1 MYTQPSY
8 MRKRSIA
15 AGLLLGGAALVSVA
29 ATSSDNERYFE
40 IAKNLDIFAT
50 LFKEVNTYY
59 VDEVPP
65 AKLVKTGIDAMLKSL
80 DPYTNY
86 IPEDD
91 IEDFRTLTTG
101 QYGGIGAVVV
111 KRGGK
116 TVVQAAYEGYPAQKA
131 GLLPGDEIMTING
144 VNVDKKNNSDIS
156 KLLKGQANSQ
166 VKLMVTRYGQDAP
179 VEINITR
186 DKIQVDNVP
195 YYGML
200 TNDIGYFQLSG
211 FTVDAGKEVRMALT
225 KLKEQGAKK
234 IVFDIRDNPGGLLN
248 ESVNI
253 SNLFVDKGLDIVS
266 TKGKVTEWNKTYKA
280 LDVPFD
286 TQIPVVIITSNRS
299 ASASE
304 IVSGVLQDYDRA
316 VVVGERTFGKG
327 LVQAT
332 RPLSYNSQLKVTTA
346 KYYIPSGRCIQEI
359 DYAHRAD
366 DGTLGKVPD
375 SLRTAFKTQAGRT
388 VYDGGGVA
396 PDVEVM
402 DREIADITRVLLQK
416 SYLFDY
422 ATRYRAEHPTI
433 APAKQFKLSDTDYQK
448 FQDFLKGKDISYS
461 TDAEKAINDLTKKVK
476 EEKHYDDV
484 KVELEAMRR
493 KVSTNK
499 SNDLVRFKPEIKD
512 LLEQEIVSRYY
523 FQKGQI
529 EATFDDDPNILMAMS
544 VLNDPN
550 RYAALLRPNGRAAS
564 ATKGAGTVK

>member
-1 MYTQPSY
+1 
-8 MRKRSIA
+8 MRKKSIA
-15 AGLLLGGAALVSVA
+15 AGLLLGGAALLVSFRSA
-29 ATSSDNERYFE
+29 SDNERYFE

-65 AKLVKTGIDAMLKSL
+65 SKLVKTGIDAMLKSL

-91 IEDFRTLTTG
+91 IEDFRTMTTG

-111 KRGGK
+111 KRANK

-131 GLLPGDEIMTING
+131 GLLPGDEILNING
-144 VNVDKKNNSDIS
+144 VSLEKKTNSDIS

-179 VEINITR
+179 VEVNITR

-200 TNDIGYFQLSG
+200 TSDIGYFQLAG
-211 FTVDAGKEVRMALT
+211 FTVDAGKEVRLAVS

-248 ESVNI
+248 EAVNI

-280 LDVPFD
+280 LDTPLD
-286 TQIPVVIITSNRS
+286 TQIPIAIITSNRS

-316 VVVGERTFGKG
+316 VLVGERTFGKG

-359 DYAHRAD
+359 DYSHRAD
-366 DGTLGKVPD
+366 DGSLGKFPD
-375 SLRTAFKTQAGRT
+375 SLRTAFKTQTGRT
-388 VYDGGGVA
+388 VFDGGGVA
-396 PDVEVM
+396 PDVEVQEQ
-402 DREIADITRVLLQK
+402 DVAEITRLLLQK
-416 SYLFDY
+416 NYVFDY
-422 ATRYRAEHPTI
+422 ATRYRAEHTSIP
-433 APAKQFKLSDTDYQK
+433 PARDFKLSDAEYQK
-448 FQDFLKGKDISYS
+448 FIQFLQGKDISYS
-461 TDAEKAINDLTKKVK
+461 TEVEKSLADVVKKAK

-484 KVELEAMRR
+484 KNELEAIRR

-499 SNDLVRFKPEIKD
+499 SNDLIRFKPEIREF
-512 LLEQEIVSRYY
+512 LEQEIVSRYY
-523 FQKGQI
+523 FQKGSI
-529 EATFDDDPNILMAMS
+529 EASFDDDPNILAAVQ
-544 VLNDPN
+544 VLNEPN
-550 RYAALLRPNGRAAS
+550 RYAALLKPGGKAAS
-564 ATKGAGTVK
+564 AMKSAGTK

>member
-1 MYTQPSY
+1 MTI
-8 MRKRSIA
+8 RKK
-15 AGLLLGGAALVSVA
+15 LLATLALSTLGLVSFRA
-29 ATSSDNERYFE
+29 ASDNERYFE

-59 VDEVPP
+59 VDEITP
-65 AKLVKTGIDAMLKSL
+65 AKLVKTGIDAMLRSL

-91 IEDFRTLTTG
+91 IEDFRTMTTG
-101 QYGGIGAVVV
+101 QYGGIGASVV
-111 KRGGK
+111 KRNGK
-116 TVVQAAYEGYPAQKA
+116 TVVQSAYEGYPAQKA
-131 GLLPGDEIMTING
+131 GLLPGDEILDING
-144 VNVDKKNNSDIS
+144 VVVDKKTNSDIS
-156 KLLKGQANSQ
+156 KLLKGQANSV
-166 VKLMVTRYGQDAP
+166 VKLMVTRYGQDKP
-179 VEINITR
+179 VAIDITR

-195 YYGML
+195 YMGMISG
-200 TNDIGYFQLSG
+200 DVGYFQLGG
-211 FTVDAGKEVRMALT
+211 FTVDAGKEVRAAVT

-248 ESVNI
+248 EAVNI
-253 SNLFVDKGLDIVS
+253 SNLFIDKGLDVVS

-280 LDVPFD
+280 LDQPLD
-286 TQIPVVIITSNRS
+286 TQIPVAIITSNRS

-316 VVVGERTFGKG
+316 VLVGERTFGKG

-359 DYAHRAD
+359 DYAHRAE
-366 DGTLGKVPD
+366 DGTLGKFPD
-375 SLRTAFKTQAGRT
+375 SLRTAFKTTAGRT

-396 PDVEVM
+396 PDIEVQ
-402 DREIADITRVLLQK
+402 DREIADITRILLQK

-422 ATRYRAEHPTI
+422 ATRYRAEHPSI
-433 APAKQFKLSDTDYQK
+433 APARQFKLSDVDYQK
-448 FQDFLKGKDISYS
+448 FVTFLQGKNLSYS
-461 TDAEKAINDLTKKVK
+461 TDAEKALTDLSKKVR

-484 KVELEAMRR
+484 KLELEAVR
-493 KVSTNK
+493 KKITVNK
-499 SNDLVRFKPEIKD
+499 ANDLQRFKPEIKE

-523 FQKGQI
+523 FEKGRT
-529 EATFDDDPNILMAMS
+529 EAGFDDDPNIIAAVA

-550 RYAALLRPNGRAAS
+550 RYAALLKPSGQAAS
-564 ATKGAGTVK
+564 ARKSAGTK

>member
-1 MYTQPSY
+1 
-8 MRKRSIA
+8 MRKKTV
-15 AGLLLGGAALVSVA
+15 AGLLLGGAALLVSFRSA
-29 ATSSDNERYFE
+29 SDNERYFE

-59 VDEVPP
+59 VDEVTP

-111 KRGGK
+111 KRNGK
-116 TVVQAAYEGYPAQKA
+116 TIVQAAYEGYPAQKA
-131 GLLPGDEIMTING
+131 GLLPGDEILTING
-144 VNVDKKNNSDIS
+144 VNVEKKNNADIS
-156 KLLKGQANSQ
+156 KLLKGQANSLA
-166 VKLMVTRYGQDAP
+166 KLEVTRYGQEKP
-179 VEINITR
+179 IEINITR

-200 TNDIGYFQLSG
+200 SPEIGYFQLSG
-211 FTVDAGKEVRMALT
+211 FTVDAGKEARVAVS
-225 KLKEQGAKK
+225 KLKEMGAKK

-248 ESVNI
+248 EAVNI
-253 SNLFVDKGLDIVS
+253 SNIFVDKGLDVVS

-280 LDVPFD
+280 LDAPLD

-316 VVVGERTFGKG
+316 VIVGERTFGKG

-346 KYYIPSGRCIQEI
+346 KYYIPSGRCIQEV

-366 DGTLGKVPD
+366 DGTLGKFPD
-375 SLRTAFKTQAGRT
+375 SLRTAFKTQSGRV

-396 PDVEVM
+396 PDVEVA
-402 DREIADITRVLLQK
+402 DKEIADISRVLIQK
-416 SYLFDY
+416 SYLFDF
-422 ATRYRAEHPTI
+422 ATRYRAEHPSI
-433 APAKQFKLSDTDYQK
+433 ASAREFKLSDADYQK
-448 FQDFLKGKDISYS
+448 FVDFLKNKDINYN
-461 TDAEKAINDLTKKVK
+461 TDVEKSLTDLTKKAK
-476 EEKHYDDV
+476 AEKHYDDV
-484 KVELEAMRR
+484 RNELEAIRR

-499 SNDLVRFKPEIKD
+499 SNDLTRFKPEIREM
-512 LLEQEIVSRYY
+512 LEQEIVSRYY
-523 FQKGQI
+523 FQKGSI
-529 EATFDDDPNILMAMS
+529 EASFDDDPNILTAMN
-544 VLNDPN
+544 VLNDPA
-550 RYAALLRPNGRAAS
+550 RYAALLKPGTPEAKTRPEANRK
-564 ATKGAGTVK
+564 TAGGK

>member
-1 MYTQPSY
+1 MTI
-8 MRKRSIA
+8 RKK
-15 AGLLLGGAALVSVA
+15 LLAALALSTLGLASFRA
-29 ATSSDNERYFE
+29 ASDNERYFE

-59 VDEVPP
+59 VDEITP
-65 AKLVKTGIDAMLKSL
+65 AKLVKTGIDAMLRSL

-91 IEDFRTLTTG
+91 IEDFRTMTTG
-101 QYGGIGAVVV
+101 QYGGIGAAVV
-111 KRGGK
+111 KRNGK
-116 TVVQAAYEGYPAQKA
+116 TVVQSAYEGYPAQKA
-131 GLLPGDEIMTING
+131 GLLPGDEILDING
-144 VNVDKKNNSDIS
+144 VVVDKKSNADIS
-156 KLLKGQANSQ
+156 KLLKGQANSM
-166 VKLMVTRYGQDAP
+166 VKLMVTRYGQDKP

-195 YYGML
+195 YTGMISG
-200 TNDIGYFQLSG
+200 DVGYFQLG
-211 FTVDAGKEVRMALT
+211 TFTVDAGKEVRAAVT

-248 ESVNI
+248 EAVNI
-253 SNLFVDKGLDIVS
+253 SNLFIDKGLDVVS

-280 LDVPFD
+280 LDVPLD
-286 TQIPVVIITSNRS
+286 TQIPVAIITSSRS

-359 DYAHRAD
+359 DYAHRSE
-366 DGTLGKVPD
+366 DGTLGKFPD
-375 SLRTAFKTQAGRT
+375 SLRTAFKTTAGRT

-396 PDVEVM
+396 PDVEVN
-402 DREIADITRVLLQK
+402 DREIADITRILLQK

-422 ATRYRAEHPTI
+422 ATRYRAEHASIPV
-433 APAKQFKLSDTDYQK
+433 ARVFKLSDVDYQK
-448 FQDFLKGKDISYS
+448 FVAYLQGKNISYS
-461 TDAEKAINDLTKKVK
+461 TDAEKALTDLSKKVK

-484 KVELEAMRR
+484 KLELEAIR
-493 KVSTNK
+493 KKVTVNK
-499 SNDLVRFKPEIKD
+499 ANDLQRFKPEIKE

-523 FQKGQI
+523 FEKGRI
-529 EATFDDDPNILMAMS
+529 EAGFDDDPNIIAAVA

-550 RYAALLRPNGRAAS
+550 RYAALLKPSGQAAS
-564 ATKGAGTVK
+564 ARKSAGTK

>member
-1 MYTQPSY
+1 M
-8 MRKRSIA
+8 KRRT
-15 AGLLLGGAALVSVA
+15 LLPLLALTGTTLFA
-29 ATSSDNERYFE
+29 FRPKTDNERYFE

-59 VDEVPP
+59 VDEITP

-91 IEDFRTLTTG
+91 IEDYRTLTTG
-101 QYGGIGAVVV
+101 QYGGIGISTPIKRNGKMVV
-111 KRGGK
+111 R
-116 TVVQAAYEGYPAQKA
+116 TVYEGYPAQKA
-131 GLLPGDEIMTING
+131 GLLPGDEIVTING
-144 VNVDKKNNSDIS
+144 VSIEKKSDADVS
-156 KLLKGQANSQ
+156 KMLKGQAQSV
-166 VKLMVTRYGQDAP
+166 VKLSVTRYGQDKP
-179 VEINITR
+179 VDLTITR
-186 DKIQVDNVP
+186 DRIQVNNVP
-195 YYGML
+195 YTGML
-200 TNDIGYFQLSG
+200 SPEIGYFRLGG
-211 FTVDAGKEVRMALT
+211 FTVDAGKEVRAAVS

-234 IVFDIRDNPGGLLN
+234 LVFDIRGNPGGLLN
-248 ESVNI
+248 EAVNV
-253 SNLFVDKGLDIVS
+253 SNLFIDKGLDVVS
-266 TKGKVTEWNKTYKA
+266 TKGKVTDWNKTYKA
-280 LDVPFD
+280 LDMPLD
-286 TQIPVVIITSNRS
+286 TKIPIAIVTSNRS

-366 DGTLGKVPD
+366 DGALTKFPD

-396 PDVEVM
+396 PDVDVQ

-416 SYLFDY
+416 SYVFDF
-422 ATRYRAEHPTI
+422 ATRYRAEHASI
-433 APAKQFKLSDTDYQK
+433 APARDFKLSDADYQK
-448 FQDFLKGKDISYS
+448 FTIYLQGKNVSYS
-461 TDAEKAINDLTKKVK
+461 TDAEKALADLTKKVK

-484 KVELEAMRR
+484 KTELEAMRR

-499 SNDLVRFKPEIKD
+499 SNDLLRFKPEIKE
-512 LLEQEIVSRYY
+512 LLEQEIASRYY
-523 FQKGQI
+523 FEKGRT
-529 EATFDDDPNILMAMS
+529 EAAFDEDPNILAAVA
-544 VLNDPN
+544 VLNDPV
-550 RYAALLRPNGRAAS
+550 RYAALLKPGGKAAS
-564 ATKGAGTVK
+564 ALKTAGTVK

>member
-1 MYTQPSY
+1 MNV
-8 MRKRSIA
+8 RKTTLGLA
-15 AGLLLGGAALVSVA
+15 AGAALLFSFKS
-29 ATSSDNERYFE
+29 ATDSERYFE

-59 VDEVPP
+59 VDDVAPS
-65 AKLVKTGIDAMLKSL
+65 KVMKTGIDAMLKSL

-91 IEDFRTLTTG
+91 IEDFRTMTTG
-101 QYGGIGAVVV
+101 QYGGIGAIVI
-111 KRGGK
+111 KRSGK
-116 TVVQAAYEGYPAQKA
+116 TIVQTAYEGFPAQKA
-131 GLLPGDEIMTING
+131 GLLPGDEILSING
-144 VNVDKKNNSDIS
+144 ISMDKKTNADIS
-156 KLLKGQANSQ
+156 KLLKGQANST
-166 VKLMVTRYGQDAP
+166 VKLMVTRYGQEAP

-211 FTVDAGKEVRMALT
+211 FTVDASREVRNAVA

-234 IVFDIRDNPGGLLN
+234 IVFDLRDNPGGLLN
-248 ESVNI
+248 EAVNI

-280 LDVPFD
+280 LDMPLD
-286 TQIPVVIITSNRS
+286 TQIPLAIITSNRS

-304 IVSGVLQDYDRA
+304 IVTGVMQDYDRA

-359 DYAHRAD
+359 DYTHRAD

-375 SLRTAFKTQAGRT
+375 SLRTAFKTHAGRT

-396 PDVEVM
+396 PDVEVK
-402 DREIADITRVLLQK
+402 DPEVAAITRVLLQK
-416 SYLFDY
+416 NYLFDY
-422 ATRYRAEHPTI
+422 ATRYRAEHQSIP
-433 APAKQFKLSDTDYQK
+433 PSREFQLSDAEYQK
-448 FQDFLKGKDISYS
+448 FVQWLQGKDINYS
-461 TDAEKAINDLTKKVK
+461 TPAEKALASLTTQTKD
-476 EEKHYDDV
+476 EKHYDDV
-484 KVELEAMRR
+484 KAELESIR
-493 KVSTNK
+493 
-499 SNDLVRFKPEIKD
+499 
-512 LLEQEIVSRYY
+512 
-523 FQKGQI
+523 
-529 EATFDDDPNILMAMS
+529 
-544 VLNDPN
+544 
-550 RYAALLRPNGRAAS
+550 
-564 ATKGAGTVK
+564 

>member
-1 MYTQPSY
+1 MTI
-8 MRKRSIA
+8 RKK
-15 AGLLLGGAALVSVA
+15 LLATLAVGTLGLVSFRA
-29 ATSSDNERYFE
+29 ASDNERYFE

-59 VDEVPP
+59 VDEVTP
-65 AKLVKTGIDAMLKSL
+65 AKLVKTGIDAMLRSL

-91 IEDFRTLTTG
+91 IEDFRTMTTG
-101 QYGGIGAVVV
+101 QYGGIGASVV
-111 KRGGK
+111 KRNGK
-116 TVVQAAYEGYPAQKA
+116 TVVQSAYEGYPAQKA
-131 GLLPGDEIMTING
+131 GLLPGDEILDING
-144 VNVDKKNNSDIS
+144 VVVDKKSNADIS
-156 KLLKGQANSQ
+156 KLLKGQANSM
-166 VKLMVTRYGQDAP
+166 VKLMVTRYGQDKP
-179 VEINITR
+179 IQIDITR

-195 YYGML
+195 YTGMISG
-200 TNDIGYFQLSG
+200 DVGYFQLGG
-211 FTVDAGKEVRMALT
+211 FTVDAGKEVRAAVT

-248 ESVNI
+248 EAVNI
-253 SNLFVDKGLDIVS
+253 SNLFIDKGLDVVS

-280 LDVPFD
+280 LDVPLD
-286 TQIPVVIITSNRS
+286 TQIPIAIITSNRS

-316 VVVGERTFGKG
+316 VLVGERTFGKG

-366 DGTLGKVPD
+366 DGTLGKFPD
-375 SLRTAFKTQAGRT
+375 SLRTAFKTTAGRT

-396 PDVEVM
+396 PDIEVQ
-402 DREIADITRVLLQK
+402 DREIADITRILLQK

-422 ATRYRAEHPTI
+422 ATRYRAEHSTI
-433 APAKQFKLSDTDYQK
+433 VPARQFKLSDVDYQK
-448 FQDFLKGKDISYS
+448 FVTYLQGKNISYS
-461 TDAEKAINDLTKKVK
+461 TDAEKALTDLSKKVK

-484 KVELEAMRR
+484 KLELEAIR
-493 KVSTNK
+493 KKVTVNK
-499 SNDLVRFKPEIKD
+499 ANDLQRFKPEIKE

-523 FQKGQI
+523 FEKGRT
-529 EATFDDDPNILMAMS
+529 EAGFDDDPNIIAAVA

-550 RYAALLRPNGRAAS
+550 RYAALLKPTGQAAS
-564 ATKGAGTVK
+564 ARKSAGTK

>member
-1 MYTQPSY
+1 MTI
-8 MRKRSIA
+8 RKK
-15 AGLLLGGAALVSVA
+15 LLAALALSTLGLVSFRA
-29 ATSSDNERYFE
+29 ASDNERYFE

-59 VDEVPP
+59 VDEITP
-65 AKLVKTGIDAMLKSL
+65 AKLVRTGIEAMLRSL

-91 IEDFRTLTTG
+91 IEDFRTMTTG
-101 QYGGIGAVVV
+101 QYGGIGASVV
-111 KRGGK
+111 KRNGK
-116 TVVQAAYEGYPAQKA
+116 TVVQSAYEGYPAQKA
-131 GLLPGDEIMTING
+131 GLLPGDEILDING
-144 VNVDKKNNSDIS
+144 VVVDKKSNGDIS
-156 KLLKGQANSQ
+156 KLLKGQANSV
-166 VKLMVTRYGQDAP
+166 VKLMVTRYGQDKP

-186 DKIQVDNVP
+186 DKIQVENVP
-195 YYGML
+195 YTGMIS
-200 TNDIGYFQLSG
+200 TEVGYFQLGG
-211 FTVDAGKEVRMALT
+211 FTVDAGKEVRAAVT

-248 ESVNI
+248 EAVNI
-253 SNLFVDKGLDIVS
+253 SNLFIDKGLDVVS

-280 LDVPFD
+280 LDVPLD
-286 TQIPVVIITSNRS
+286 TQIPVAIITSNRS

-359 DYAHRAD
+359 DYAHRGD
-366 DGTLGKVPD
+366 DGTLGKFPD
-375 SLRTAFKTQAGRT
+375 SLRTAFKTTAGRT

-396 PDVEVM
+396 PDIEVN
-402 DREIADITRVLLQK
+402 DREIADVTRILLQK

-422 ATRYRAEHPTI
+422 ATRYRAEHPVI
-433 APAKQFKLSDTDYQK
+433 VSARQFKLTDVDYQK
-448 FQDFLKGKDISYS
+448 FVAYLQGKNISYS
-461 TDAEKAINDLTKKVK
+461 TDAEKALTDLSKKVK

-484 KVELEAMRR
+484 KLELEAIR
-493 KVSTNK
+493 KKVTVNK
-499 SNDLVRFKPEIKD
+499 ANDLQRFKPEIKE
-512 LLEQEIVSRYY
+512 LLEQEIVSRY
-523 FQKGQI
+523 FFEKGRT
-529 EATFDDDPNILMAMS
+529 EAGFDDDPNIIAAVA

-550 RYAALLRPNGRAAS
+550 RYAALLKPSGQAAS
-564 ATKGAGTVK
+564 ARKSAGTK

>member
-1 MYTQPSY
+1 
-8 MRKRSIA
+8 MRKKSIA
-15 AGLLLGGAALVSVA
+15 AGLLLGGATLLVSFKSV
-29 ATSSDNERYFE
+29 SDNERYFE

-59 VDEVPP
+59 VDEVTP

-111 KRGGK
+111 KRSGK
-116 TVVQAAYEGYPAQKA
+116 TIVQAAYEGYPAQKA
-131 GLLPGDEIMTING
+131 GLLPGDEILNING
-144 VNVDKKNNSDIS
+144 IALEKKTNSDIS
-156 KLLKGQANSQ
+156 KLLKGQANSL

-200 TNDIGYFQLSG
+200 TNDIGYFQLGG
-211 FTVDAGKEVRMALT
+211 FTVDAGKEVRLAVA
-225 KLKEQGAKK
+225 KLKEMGAKK

-248 ESVNI
+248 EAVNI
-253 SNLFVDKGLDIVS
+253 SNLFVEKGLDIVS

-280 LDVPFD
+280 LDTPLD
-286 TQIPVVIITSNRS
+286 TQMPMAIITSGRS
-299 ASASE
+299 ASAAE

-316 VVVGERTFGKG
+316 VLVGERTFGKG

-359 DYAHRAD
+359 DYSHRAD

-388 VYDGGGVA
+388 VFDGGGVA
-396 PDVEVM
+396 PDVEVQE
-402 DREIADITRVLLQK
+402 REVAEITRLLLQK
-416 SYLFDY
+416 NYLFDY
-422 ATRYRAEHPTI
+422 ATRYRAEHATI
-433 APAKQFKLSDTDYQK
+433 PPARDFKLSDVEYQK
-448 FQDFLKGKDISYS
+448 FVQFLQNKDVSYS
-461 TDAEKAINDLTKKVK
+461 TEVEKSLSDLIKKSK
-476 EEKHYDDV
+476 DEKHYEDV
-484 KVELEAMRR
+484 KTELEAIRR

-499 SNDLVRFKPEIKD
+499 SNDLTRFKPEIKE

-529 EATFDDDPNILMAMS
+529 EASFDDDPNVLAAVQ

-564 ATKGAGTVK
+564 ASKSAGTK

>member
-1 MYTQPSY
+1 MTI
-8 MRKRSIA
+8 RKK
-15 AGLLLGGAALVSVA
+15 LLATLALSTLGLVSFRA
-29 ATSSDNERYFE
+29 ASDNERYFE

-59 VDEVPP
+59 VDEVTP
-65 AKLVKTGIDAMLKSL
+65 AKLVKTGIDAMLRSL

-91 IEDFRTLTTG
+91 IEDFRTMTTG
-101 QYGGIGAVVV
+101 QYGGIGASVV
-111 KRGGK
+111 KRNGK
-116 TVVQAAYEGYPAQKA
+116 TVVQSAYEGYPAQKA
-131 GLLPGDEIMTING
+131 GLLPGDEILNING
-144 VNVDKKNNSDIS
+144 VVVDKKSNSDIS
-156 KLLKGQANSQ
+156 KLLKGQANSV
-166 VKLMVTRYGQDAP
+166 VKLMVTRYGQEKP
-179 VEINITR
+179 VEIDITR

-195 YYGML
+195 YVGMISG
-200 TNDIGYFQLSG
+200 DVGYFQLGG
-211 FTVDAGKEVRMALT
+211 FTVDAGKEVRTAIT

-248 ESVNI
+248 EAVNI
-253 SNLFVDKGLDIVS
+253 SNLFIEKGLDVVS

-280 LDVPFD
+280 LDQPLD
-286 TQIPVVIITSNRS
+286 TQIPIAIITSNRS

-316 VVVGERTFGKG
+316 VLVGERTFGKG

-366 DGTLGKVPD
+366 DGSLGKFPD
-375 SLRTAFKTQAGRT
+375 SLRTAFKTTAGRT

-396 PDVEVM
+396 PDVEVQ
-402 DREIADITRVLLQK
+402 DREIADITRILLQK

-422 ATRYRAEHPTI
+422 ATRFRAEHTTI
-433 APAKQFKLSDTDYQK
+433 ASPRDFKLSDADYQK
-448 FQDFLKGKDISYS
+448 FVAYLQGKNISYS
-461 TDAEKAINDLTKKVK
+461 TDAEKALTDLSKKVK
-476 EEKHYDDV
+476 EDKHYDDV
-484 KVELEAMRR
+484 KLEIEAVR
-493 KVSTNK
+493 KKITVNK
-499 SNDLVRFKPEIKD
+499 ANDLQRFKPEIKE

-523 FQKGQI
+523 FEKGRT
-529 EATFDDDPNILMAMS
+529 EAGFDDDPNIIAAVA

-550 RYAALLRPNGRAAS
+550 RYSALLKPTGQAAS
-564 ATKGAGTVK
+564 ARKSAGTK

>member
-1 MYTQPSY
+1 MTI
-8 MRKRSIA
+8 RKK
-15 AGLLLGGAALVSVA
+15 LLATLAVGTLGLVSFRA
-29 ATSSDNERYFE
+29 ASDNERYFE

-59 VDEVPP
+59 VDEVTP
-65 AKLVKTGIDAMLKSL
+65 AKLVKTGIDAMLRSL

-91 IEDFRTLTTG
+91 IEDFRTMTTG
-101 QYGGIGAVVV
+101 QYGGIGASVV
-111 KRGGK
+111 KRNGK
-116 TVVQAAYEGYPAQKA
+116 TVVQSAYEGYPAQKA
-131 GLLPGDEIMTING
+131 GLLPGDEILDING
-144 VNVDKKNNSDIS
+144 VVVDKKSNADIS
-156 KLLKGQANSQ
+156 KLLKGQANSM
-166 VKLMVTRYGQDAP
+166 VKLMVTRYGQDKP
-179 VEINITR
+179 IEIDITR

-195 YYGML
+195 YTGMISG
-200 TNDIGYFQLSG
+200 DVGYFQLGG
-211 FTVDAGKEVRMALT
+211 FTVDAGKEVRTAVT

-248 ESVNI
+248 EAVNI
-253 SNLFVDKGLDIVS
+253 SNLFIDKGLDVVS

-280 LDVPFD
+280 LDVPLD
-286 TQIPVVIITSNRS
+286 TQIPIAIITSNRS

-316 VVVGERTFGKG
+316 VLVGERTFGKG

-366 DGTLGKVPD
+366 DGTLGKFPD
-375 SLRTAFKTQAGRT
+375 SLRTAFKTTAGRT

-396 PDVEVM
+396 PDIEVQ
-402 DREIADITRVLLQK
+402 DREIADITRILLQK

-422 ATRYRAEHPTI
+422 ATRYRAEHTTI
-433 APAKQFKLSDTDYQK
+433 PAARQFKLSDVDYQK
-448 FQDFLKGKDISYS
+448 FVTYLQGKNISYS
-461 TDAEKAINDLTKKVK
+461 TDAEKALTDLSKKVK

-484 KVELEAMRR
+484 KLELEAIR
-493 KVSTNK
+493 KKVTVNK
-499 SNDLVRFKPEIKD
+499 ANDLQRFKPEIKE

-523 FQKGQI
+523 FEKGRT
-529 EATFDDDPNILMAMS
+529 EAGFDDDPNIIAAVA

-550 RYAALLRPNGRAAS
+550 RYAALLKPTGQAAS
-564 ATKGAGTVK
+564 ARKSAGTK

>member
-1 MYTQPSY
+1 

-186 DKIQVDNVP
+186 DKIQVENVP

-200 TNDIGYFQLSG
+200 SNDIGYFQLSG

-416 SYLFDY
+416 SYLFDF

-433 APAKQFKLSDTDYQK
+433 APAKQFKLSDADYQK

-476 EEKHYDDV
+476 AEKHYDDV